1 MKLARGNKDE
11 IADFN
16 EEELE
21 KNIEAGGS
29 KWWNLSEVMEKNIG

>member
-1 MKLARGNKDE
+1 MKLARGNKDK

-21 KNIEAGGS
+21 KNIEAGR
-29 KWWNLSEVMEKNIG
+29 KK